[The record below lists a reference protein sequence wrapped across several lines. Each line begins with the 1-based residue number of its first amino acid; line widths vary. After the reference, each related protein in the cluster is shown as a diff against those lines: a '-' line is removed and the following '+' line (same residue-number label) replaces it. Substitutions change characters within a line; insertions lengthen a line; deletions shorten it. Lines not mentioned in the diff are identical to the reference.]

1 MYMKKTV
8 LLNAILV
15 LNLLPTSVG
24 FYFNCVI
31 CITLTSNTIAM
42 PINMSITLR
51 ECDWRCNTW
60 CIVWL
65 VVRNDVYVL
74 TCIATNIKISTSWFD
89 VNFYFVY
96 FIAPIITSHIIYLAT
111 NIHNIS
117 LKVLSSYALL
127 ISMHVAISM
136 TTCLECESLSLN
148 ACVNLCCNALRH
160 YVSIFMGMWRL
171 TTRFV
176 MMVIHNSSQT

>member
-1 MYMKKTV
+1 MLEIV
-8 LLNAILV
+8 CNGSI
-15 LNLLPTSVG
+15 
-24 FYFNCVI
+24 CV
-31 CITLTSNTIAM
+31 CF
-42 PINMSITLR
+42 
-51 ECDWRCNTW
+51 
-60 CIVWL
+60 
-65 VVRNDVYVL
+65 VL

-160 YVSIFMGMWRL
+160 YVSRYVALVYKVCNDGHTQLFSNLGR
-171 TTRFV
+171 TTV
-176 MMVIHNSSQT
+176 DNMSINMNIQ